1 MGAVVQHKEKPRR
14 LFTIAAHP
22 RRKLLRVTL
31 QGFFTVEEVGAFAR
45 AAQEAVASMGCRTGD
60 WVHICD
66 ISEMK
71 LQSQEVAEAF
81 TRVVNQPE
89 RRSRKLAIVTGQ
101 SPVRMQIKRV
111 LTRPDAGVFK
121 TALEAER
128 WVSESETLEDRM
140 RA

>member
-1 MGAVVQHKEKPRR
+1 LGTVVQHKEKPRR

-45 AAQEAVASMGCRTGD
+45 AAQEAVAGMGCRTGD

-81 TRVVNQPE
+81 TRFINNPLSAC
-89 RRSRKLAIVTGQ
+89 RSSGFW
-101 SPVRMQIKRV
+101 RV
-111 LTRPDAGVFK
+111 P
-121 TALEAER
+121 
-128 WVSESETLEDRM
+128 M
-140 RA
+140 RACSRPR